1 MPLEGAGQ
9 SRLPAVQRCQL
20 IAANSPTNV
29 RGAHPLLSALE
40 AIREA
45 EGDVDRQVQPIIP
58 IDYNSYR
65 AVKNFNSRIRFIVI
79 HYTAAN
85 FQRSV
90 ELLTGGQASAHYL
103 IPDPSDPT
111 YITSENRGVKI
122 FNLVDEKER
131 AWHAGV
137 SSWRGRN
144 NLNDTAIGIE
154 LVNQATDDGHGH
166 FTFPP
171 FHPQQIAAV
180 KALTSS
186 IIQRYPDVSPSNI
199 VGHSDIA
206 PGRKSDPGPA
216 FPWKT
221 LFNSGIGA
229 WYDEKV
235 KEKYLF
241 LFRHQMPEQNDIIGK
256 LKTYGYSTEGATTKE
271 GFTALIRAFQLHFR
285 PENYSGVADAE
296 TAAILYA
303 LAEKYGS

>member
-1 MPLEGAGQ
+1 MPLEGTGPG
-9 SRLPAVQRCQL
+9 RLSAVERCQM
-20 IAANSPTNV
+20 IAATPTP
-29 RGAHPLLSALE
+29 RQTRPLLSGLQ
-40 AIREA
+40 AIKEA
-45 EGDVDRQVQPIIP
+45 EADVERQVQRIIL

-65 AVKNFNSRIRFIVI
+65 AVKNFNFRVRFVVI

-85 FQRSV
+85 FQHSV
-90 ELLTGGQASAHYL
+90 DLLTGGQASAHYL

-111 YITSENRGVKI
+111 YLMSGNREMKI

-154 LVNQATDDGHGH
+154 LVNQATDDGQGH

-171 FHPQQIAAV
+171 FHPKQIAAV
-180 KALTSS
+180 KALTTGL
-186 IIQRYPDVSPSNI
+186 IQRYPDVSPSNI

-221 LFNSGIGA
+221 LFNAGIGA
-229 WYDEKV
+229 WYDEQE

-241 LFRHQMPEQNDIIGK
+241 QFRHQMPEQSEILGK
-256 LKTYGYSTEGATTKE
+256 LKTYGYSIEGASTAE
-271 GFTALIRAFQLHFR
+271 GFRALIRAFQMHFR
-285 PENYSGVADAE
+285 PENYSGVVDVE
-296 TAAILYA
+296 TVAILYA

>member
-1 MPLEGAGQ
+1 MPLERAGQ
-9 SRLPAVQRCQL
+9 SHLPALRPYQL
-20 IAANSPTNV
+20 AVTSSASRESP
-29 RGAHPLLSALE
+29 PLLSELQSV
-40 AIREA
+40 RQA
-45 EGDVDRQVQPIIP
+45 EGDVDRQIQQIIP

-65 AVKNFNSRIRFIVI
+65 AVKNFNARVRFVVI

-90 ELLTGGQASAHYL
+90 GLLTGGQASAHYL

-111 YITSENRGVKI
+111 YLSSGNREMKI
-122 FNLVDEKER
+122 FSLVDEKER

-137 SSWRGRN
+137 SSWRGRT

-154 LVNQATDDGHGH
+154 IVNQATDDGHGK

-180 KALTSS
+180 KALTAS
-186 IIQRYPDVSPSNI
+186 IIQRYPDVSPPNI

-221 LFNSGIGA
+221 LFSAGIGA
-229 WYDEKV
+229 WYDEEI
-235 KEKYLF
+235 KEKYLCQ
-241 LFRHQMPEQNDIIGK
+241 FRRQMPERHEILGK
-256 LKTYGYSTEGATTKE
+256 LKAYGYSTEGASTAE
-271 GFTALIRAFQLHFR
+271 GFSSLIRAFQLHFR

-296 TAAILYA
+296 TIATLYA
-303 LAEKYGS
+303 LAEKYGASS